1 MSDKNKVQYLDL
13 DDELQDTKTKK
24 KKSKKQKNTGLEAAK
39 KVLGVIGTTFLSL
52 ILIVI
57 ITICIVATA
66 LVVYVMQFAD
76 TAFDVDLKNVELSY
90 TSFIYA
96 NDKNG
101 NIVEI
106 KRLSGDENRIWADME
121 IIPQHL
127 QDAFTST
134 EDQRFYEHEGVD
146 WKRTVSVTISTLFN
160 GYGQGGSTIT
170 QQLVK
175 NITGDDRVTPER
187 KIREIFRALTL
198 ETRYT
203 KIDILEAYLNRVPLG
218 GTVYGVGSAAY
229 HYFGKTVDQLTIAE
243 SAILAGITP
252 SPSVLNPYADLAESK
267 RKQLYV
273 LKNMYDQGLITTDE
287 YEEAKTEQVKFRLI
301 VAGDAYGYTDP
312 RYEEYY
318 GTDEDNESTSE
329 VEDENLTESEGENEG
344 ENTDKESD
352 VLYDDV
358 DTYEAYR
365 WDEYEISQNW
375 YVDAAIEQVIEDLA
389 KAKGLTYAEA
399 KEDLYKGGYKIYL
412 NMDMEIQEKL
422 EEFYRD
428 PDNFFYSYDK
438 QAIEENL
445 IQSAFVLT
453 DYRGTVVAL
462 AGGIGDKPGDS
473 CFNRATQAILPIG
486 STMKP
491 ISVYGQAIDQNLVTY
506 SSMIYDKAIKLP
518 DGSTWPMNFEY
529 DYGVQIDGKNI
540 YLPVWDAVAQSKN
553 TIAVRL
559 CEALGVDTCFNFL
572 TEKLGV
578 TSLDYT
584 YDRQY
589 SPIALGQLTY
599 GMTLLELAGTYQMF
613 GSGGVYYEQK
623 LYSVITDYN
632 DNVVLEQEPMG
643 ERVMG
648 ADSAYITNRAM
659 MQVIN
664 NPNSSGSYAEIK
676 GIEVVGKTGTSND
689 ERIVAFA
696 GLTPEYLGV
705 VRLGYDDNKKI
716 TGQNYIP
723 LGKVWHNFMVQLVD
737 ENSIKTFHRDSNVV
751 EKKYCTETGLIAT
764 SKCTKTAVGYYK
776 KDALPK
782 TCDSTHKT
790 LKDSKYPEYWD
801 KHGGETILVKDELG
815 ATGEEEDTNSQN
827 SR

>member
-1 MSDKNKVQYLDL
+1 MSDKKVQYLSV

-24 KKSKKQKNTGLEAAK
+24 KKPNKNKGGTLETIK
-39 KVLGVIGTTFLSL
+39 KVLGVIGTTVLSL
-52 ILIVI
+52 ILIMI

-96 NDKNG
+96 NDKDG
-101 NIVEI
+101 NVVEV

-146 WKRTVSVTISTLFN
+146 WRRTVSVTISTLFN

-229 HYFGKTVDQLTIAE
+229 YYFGKTVDQLTIAE

-287 YEEAKTEQVKFRLI
+287 YEEAKKEQVKFRLI
-301 VAGDAYGYTDP
+301 VSGDAYGYIDP

-318 GTDEDNESTSE
+318 GTNEDAEDTESNIETDED
-329 VEDENLTESEGENEG
+329 
-344 ENTDKESD
+344 K
-352 VLYDDV
+352 LYDDI

-389 KAKGLTYAEA
+389 VAKGLTYEEA

-412 NMDMEIQEKL
+412 NMNMEIQEKL

-428 PDNFFYSYDK
+428 PNNFFYSYDK
-438 QAIEENL
+438 TAIEENL

-506 SSMIYDKAIKLP
+506 SSMVYDKAIELP

-529 DYGVQIDGKNI
+529 DYGVQIDGKNV
-540 YLPVWDAVAQSKN
+540 YMPVWDAVAQSKN

-559 CEALGVDTCFNFL
+559 CEALGIDTCFNFL
-572 TEKLGV
+572 TEKLHI

-584 YDRQY
+584 YDRSY
-589 SPIALGQLTY
+589 SPVALGQLTY
-599 GMTLLELAGTYQMF
+599 GMTLLELAGAYQMF

-632 DNVVLEQEPMG
+632 DNVVLEQEPLG

-664 NPNSSGSYAEIK
+664 NANSSGSYAKIN

-705 VRLGYDDNKKI
+705 VRLGYDNNKKI
-716 TGQNYIP
+716 TGENYIP
-723 LGKVWHNFMVQLVD
+723 LGKVWHNFMVQIVD
-737 ENSIKTFHRDSNVV
+737 ENSVKTFHKDSNVV
-751 EKKYCTETGLIAT
+751 EKKYCTETGLLAT
-764 SKCTKTAVGYYK
+764 SKCTKTEVGYYK
-776 KDALPK
+776 KDAQPK

-790 LKDSKYPEYWD
+790 IKDSKYYQYWD
-801 KHGGETILVKDELG
+801 KNGGETLLVKDELVV
-815 ATGEEEDTNSQN
+815 TGEEEDKTSSG

>member
-1 MSDKNKVQYLDL
+1 MSDKKVQYLSV

-24 KKSKKQKNTGLEAAK
+24 KNSKKKKDSTLDTIK
-39 KVLGVIGTTFLSL
+39 KVLGVIGTTVLSL
-52 ILIVI
+52 ILIMI

-96 NDKNG
+96 NDKDG
-101 NIVEI
+101 NVVEI

-146 WKRTVSVTISTLFN
+146 WRRTVSVTISTLFN

-229 HYFGKTVDQLTIAE
+229 YYFGKTVDQLTIAE

-287 YEEAKTEQVKFRLI
+287 YEEAKKEQVKFRLI
-301 VAGDAYGYTDP
+301 VSGDAYGYTDP

-318 GTDEDNESTSE
+318 GTNEDT
-329 VEDENLTESEGENEG
+329 EDTESNIE
-344 ENTDKESD
+344 TDGDK
-352 VLYDDV
+352 LYDDV

-389 KAKGLTYAEA
+389 VAKGLTYEEA

-428 PDNFFYSYDK
+428 PNNFFYSYDK
-438 QAIEENL
+438 TAIEENL

-506 SSMIYDKAIKLP
+506 SSMVYDKAIKLA

-529 DYGVQIDGKNI
+529 DYGVQIDGKNVYI
-540 YLPVWDAVAQSKN
+540 PVWDAVAQSKN
-553 TIAVRL
+553 TVAVRL
-559 CEALGVDTCFNFL
+559 CEALGIDTCFNFL
-572 TEKLGV
+572 TEKLHI

-584 YDRQY
+584 YDRSY
-589 SPIALGQLTY
+589 SPVALGQLTY
-599 GMTLLELAGTYQMF
+599 GMTLLELAGAYQMF

-632 DNVVLEQEPMG
+632 DNVVLEQEPLG

-664 NPNSSGSYAEIK
+664 NANSSGSYAKIN

-705 VRLGYDDNKKI
+705 VRLGYDNNKKI
-716 TGQNYIP
+716 TGENYIP

-737 ENSIKTFHRDSNVV
+737 ENSIKTFHKDSNVV
-751 EKKYCTETGLIAT
+751 EKKYCTETGLLAT

-776 KDALPK
+776 KDAQPK

-790 LKDSKYPEYWD
+790 IKDSKYYQYWE
-801 KHGGETILVKDELG
+801 KHGGETLLVKDELG
-815 ATGEEEDTNSQN
+815 NGEEDDKTSSG

>member
-1 MSDKNKVQYLDL
+1 MSDKKVQYLSV

-24 KKSKKQKNTGLEAAK
+24 KNSKKKKGSTLDTIK
-39 KVLGVIGTTFLSL
+39 KVLGVIGTTVLSL
-52 ILIVI
+52 ILIMI

-96 NDKNG
+96 NDKDG
-101 NIVEI
+101 NVVEI

-146 WKRTVSVTISTLFN
+146 WRRTVSVTISTLFN

-229 HYFGKTVDQLTIAE
+229 YYFGKTVDQLTIAE

-287 YEEAKTEQVKFRLI
+287 YEEAKKEQVKFRLI
-301 VAGDAYGYTDP
+301 VSGDAYGYTDP

-318 GTDEDNESTSE
+318 GTNEDTEDTESGIETDED
-329 VEDENLTESEGENEG
+329 
-344 ENTDKESD
+344 K
-352 VLYDDV
+352 LYDDV

-389 KAKGLTYAEA
+389 VAKGLTYEEA

-428 PDNFFYSYDK
+428 PNNFFYSYDK
-438 QAIEENL
+438 TAIEENL

-506 SSMIYDKAIKLP
+506 SSMVYDKAIELP

-540 YLPVWDAVAQSKN
+540 YMPVWDAVAQSKN

-559 CEALGVDTCFNFL
+559 CDALGIDTCFNFL
-572 TEKLGV
+572 TEKLHIS
-578 TSLDYT
+578 SLDYT
-584 YDRQY
+584 YDRSY
-589 SPIALGQLTY
+589 SPVALGQLTY
-599 GMTLLELAGTYQMF
+599 GMTLLELAGAYQMF

-632 DNVVLEQEPMG
+632 DNVVLEQEPLG

-664 NPNSSGSYAEIK
+664 NANSSGSYAKIN

-716 TGQNYIP
+716 TGANYIP
-723 LGKVWHNFMVQLVD
+723 LGKVWHNFMVQIVD
-737 ENSIKTFHRDSNVV
+737 ENSIKTFHKDSNVV
-751 EKKYCTETGLIAT
+751 EKKYCTETGLLAT
-764 SKCTKTAVGYYK
+764 SKCTNTAVGYYK

-790 LKDSKYPEYWD
+790 IKDSKYYQYWE
-801 KHGGETILVKDELG
+801 KHGGETLLVKDELG
-815 ATGEEEDTNSQN
+815 NGDEDDKTSSN

>member
-1 MSDKNKVQYLDL
+1 MSDKKVQYLSVE
-13 DDELQDTKTKK
+13 DEALDTKTTKK
-24 KKSKKQKNTGLEAAK
+24 KKTNKKKNGTLDTIK

-96 NDKNG
+96 NDKDG
-101 NIVEI
+101 NVVEI

-146 WKRTVSVTISTLFN
+146 WRRTVSVTISTLFN

-229 HYFGKTVDQLTIAE
+229 YYFGKTVDQLTIAE

-287 YEEAKTEQVKFRLI
+287 YEEAKKEQVKFRLI
-301 VAGDAYGYTDP
+301 VSGDAYGYIDP

-318 GTDEDNESTSE
+318 GTNEETED
-329 VEDENLTESEGENEG
+329 TESNIE
-344 ENTDKESD
+344 TDGDK
-352 VLYDDV
+352 LYDDI

-389 KAKGLTYAEA
+389 VAKGLTYEEA

-438 QAIEENL
+438 SAIEENL

-486 STMKP
+486 SAMKP

-506 SSMIYDKAIKLP
+506 SSMVYDKAIKLP

-540 YLPVWDAVAQSKN
+540 YIPVWDAVAQSKN

-559 CEALGVDTCFNFL
+559 CEALGIDTCFNFL
-572 TEKLGV
+572 TEKLHV

-632 DNVVLEQEPMG
+632 DNVVLEQEPLG

-664 NPNSSGSYAEIK
+664 NPNSSGSYAEID

-716 TGQNYIP
+716 TGENYIP

-737 ENSIKTFHRDSNVV
+737 ENSVKAFAKDSNVV
-751 EKKYCTETGLIAT
+751 EKKYCTETGLLAT
-764 SKCTKTAVGYYK
+764 SKCTSTKVGYYK
-776 KDALPK
+776 KDAMPK
-782 TCDSTHKT
+782 TCDSNHKFI
-790 LKDSKYPEYWD
+790 KDSKYYEYWD
-801 KHGGETILVKDELG
+801 KNGGETLLVKDEFE
-815 ATGEEEDTNSQN
+815 TVEEEDETSSN